1 MWMIETGQKVK
12 QVRGVLHY
20 ILQVLIPRL
29 INQHLT
35 ITFSRSSCVQPVSRK
50 LRVTFCQSLYSLRLL
65 FCSCFNC
72 RAPVGSLLCLNNI
85 LIGCHGIFISSNLS
99 YVKFF
104 FSFSLPMHMA
114 TQKLPPWLRMLQRPD
129 FSQQVLMVQLRY
141 NSVIDGFLFWC
152 IKEKICIRK
161 TLNPFFSTEL
171 IDVTKVRSRQ
181 YGGVVRV
188 LDSKSLIGR
197 GLIKCICINAEGTA
211 WYVYDLVMIQWYLY
225 TIHLFNQYVVLIFRS
240 GISMAIVTIF

>member
-12 QVRGVLHY
+12 QVRGVLHC
-20 ILQVLIPRL
+20 ILQVSIPRL

-35 ITFSRSSCVQPVSRK
+35 KVCGKMMHAITFSRSSCVQPVSRK

-72 RAPVGSLLCLNNI
+72 RSPVGSLLCLNNI
-85 LIGCHGIFISSNLS
+85 LIGCHGVSFFHHFFLS
-99 YVKFF
+99 YYF

-141 NSVIDGFLFWC
+141 NSVIGGFFFWC
-152 IKEKICIRK
+152 I
-161 TLNPFFSTEL
+161 
-171 IDVTKVRSRQ
+171 
-181 YGGVVRV
+181 
-188 LDSKSLIGR
+188 
-197 GLIKCICINAEGTA
+197 
-211 WYVYDLVMIQWYLY
+211 
-225 TIHLFNQYVVLIFRS
+225 
-240 GISMAIVTIF
+240 